1 MGTRYNFS
9 VRLSVTCFSF
19 SSGRRSEQREFRPP
33 GSLFRERTIAFCFR
47 TGHAVATD
55 QVARFMN
62 RLRNWGVR
70 VMAVQVIGRSLMTS
84 DQTEHQAK
92 SVGTGGWVVSFLPGR
107 TLTIEQATAAMQ
119 AAEAVAV
126 VGMLA

>member
-1 MGTRYNFS
+1 
-9 VRLSVTCFSF
+9 
-19 SSGRRSEQREFRPP
+19 
-33 GSLFRERTIAFCFR
+33 
-47 TGHAVATD
+47 
-55 QVARFMN
+55 
-62 RLRNWGVR
+62 
-70 VMAVQVIGRSLMTS
+70 MAVQVIGLSLMTS

-126 VGMLA
+126 VGLLADLVGLTALETVGLAIQESPWAQVACGRRTWRRGWLEK